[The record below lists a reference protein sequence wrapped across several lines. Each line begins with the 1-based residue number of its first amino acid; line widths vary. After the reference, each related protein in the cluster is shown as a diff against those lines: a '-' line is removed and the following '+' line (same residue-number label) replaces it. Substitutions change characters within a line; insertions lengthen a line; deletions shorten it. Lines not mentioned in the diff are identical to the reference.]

1 MSEIQK
7 KSLVFFLFPN
17 ASIFNEVKDTDKWA
31 QNKEKIYFLFFLP
44 NESIF
49 GAARDTKNLS
59 KREEKELVSFLECED
74 FIQ

>member
-7 KSLVFFLFPN
+7 KSLFFFLFPN
-17 ASIFNEVKDTDKWA
+17 ASIFNVVK
-31 QNKEKIYFLFFLP
+31 
-44 NESIF
+44 
-49 GAARDTKNLS
+49 GTKNLS

>member
-1 MSEIQK
+1 VKYKRKAWFSFYFRMPVSSAQPKIRISERK
-7 KSLVFFLFPN
+7 
-17 ASIFNEVKDTDKWA
+17 
-31 QNKEKIYFLFFLP
+31 NKEKFYFIFFLP

-49 GAARDTKNLS
+49 GTARDTKNLS

>member
-17 ASIFNEVKDTDKWA
+17 ASIF
-31 QNKEKIYFLFFLP
+31 
-44 NESIF
+44 

-59 KREEKELVSFLECED
+59 KLEEKELVSFLECED

>member
-1 MSEIQK
+1 M
-7 KSLVFFLFPN
+7 
-17 ASIFNEVKDTDKWA
+17 SIFNEVKDTDKWA